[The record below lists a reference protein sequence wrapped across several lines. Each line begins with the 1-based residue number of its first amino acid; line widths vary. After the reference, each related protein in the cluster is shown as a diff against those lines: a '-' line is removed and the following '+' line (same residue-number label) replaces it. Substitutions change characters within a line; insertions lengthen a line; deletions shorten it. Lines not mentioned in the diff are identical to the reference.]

1 MASQSICEQIQC
13 GILSAPADVSY
24 QTLFEC
30 AAAGF
35 VGVRACTDPV
45 CQQYGGCA
53 ALDFTP
59 VYLELPPGAQAPPVE
74 EGGFDPWYGAEPY
87 PTTPYTPGQAADYTQ
102 PAAATPAAA
111 AGEEEEAELW
121 PGLLIG
127 SPEYSFQEAGAA
139 GGQVQTIIERITTT
153 VKEFPWWVWLLVVG
167 ALFVSQEKR

>member
-1 MASQSICEQIQC
+1 MASRSICEQIQC

-24 QTLFEC
+24 ETLYEC

-45 CQQYGGCA
+45 CQQYGGCE

-59 VYLELPPGAQAPPVE
+59 VYVPIPPGAQAPPVE
-74 EGGFDPWYGAEPY
+74 EGTGFDPWYGAEPY
-87 PTTPYTPGQAADYTQ
+87 APADAADY
-102 PAAATPAAA
+102 AAATISAPP
-111 AGEEEEAELW
+111 AGEEKEAELW

-127 SPEYSFQEAGAA
+127 SPEYSFDEAGAA
-139 GGQVQTIIERITTT
+139 GGQVQTIIERITEK

-167 ALFVSQEKR
+167 VLVVSQEKR